1 MRHHDD
7 DAQQGPRGHPPDLA
21 HEDREQRQL
30 GAIWVS
36 ASRPWILTVRRL
48 ITVTLASVLV
58 AAAVLRSHLLALSLL
73 ALMGAL
79 VGLLV
84 ATQMREPRDLLRVPV
99 MVSVTVLVL
108 VGIGQLGV
116 LGIIIGVALLI
127 AATPTATRS

>member
-1 MRHHDD
+1 M
-7 DAQQGPRGHPPDLA
+7 
-21 HEDREQRQL
+21 
-30 GAIWVS
+30 S